1 MSSKVI
7 VTSVIREEWSERID
21 GLRDGASLRR
31 LLEGARQIPALAIE
45 LISVGEQTGRLS
57 EMLGKVA
64 DVYDGEVGAK
74 LKRLLTFAEPALILG
89 LGAIVGAI
97 IASILTALLALND
110 VVGA

>member
-1 MSSKVI
+1 
-7 VTSVIREEWSERID
+7 
-21 GLRDGASLRR
+21 
-31 LLEGARQIPALAIE
+31 
-45 LISVGEQTGRLS
+45 LISVGEQTGRLP

-64 DVYDGEVGAK
+64 DVYDAEVAAK

-89 LGAIVGAI
+89 LGGIVGAI